1 MMADIT
7 SPLSTAM
14 KTRAK
19 AAIDALPL
27 GADNYTSRTPVQMRA
42 LILSQ
47 DDSDPVRV
55 AMRTEGWFVSTG
67 SDTYTSASTTAVD
80 VS

>member
-1 MMADIT
+1 MMAEIA
-7 SPLSTAM
+7 SPLSSAM

-19 AAIDALPL
+19 AAIDAI
-27 GADNYTSRTPVQMRA
+27 DEESHNYTSRTPRLLRA

-47 DDSDPVRV
+47 DDSDPVRA
-55 AMRTEGWFVSTG
+55 AMASEGWFVAMSSNTF
-67 SDTYTSASTTAVD
+67 SSASTTAVD

>member
-1 MMADIT
+1 MMAEIA
-7 SPLSTAM
+7 SPLSSAM

-27 GADNYTSRTPVQMRA
+27 GADSYTSRTPRQLRA

-47 DDSDPVRV
+47 DDSHSVRA
-55 AMRTEGWFVSTG
+55 AMATEGWFVATSSETF
-67 SDTYTSASTTAVD
+67 SSASNTAVD